1 MEGHTTTLLNI
12 LYILIAVG
20 SLEGIKISWKYFFNR
35 KKNKV
40 NDINDLYRK
49 YNENTDR
56 YIAQTEKMENTIT
69 ELRNGSLAMEERIIE
84 MSKKLDEKNQIIM
97 SLQKETHAL
106 TEKTQQ
112 NTIVIK
118 DLLKRAEVLENI
130 KCEREGCEN
139 RIPPE
144 KTILIKAK

>member
-1 MEGHTTTLLNI
+1 MEVNTTTWLEI

-20 SLEGIKISWKYFFNR
+20 ALEGIKIGWKYVFNR

-40 NDINDLYRK
+40 TDIDELYKK
-49 YNENTDR
+49 YNENTEK
-56 YIAQTEKMENTIT
+56 YMEQTEKMENTIT
-69 ELRNGSLAMEERIIE
+69 ELRNGSIKMEQRIID

>member
-1 MEGHTTTLLNI
+1 MEVNTTTWLEI

-20 SLEGIKISWKYFFNR
+20 ALEGIKIGWKYFFNR

-144 KTILIKAK
+144 KTILIKA